1 MELVI
6 ASVDD
11 YEIADGICGSEG
23 AGKIGTYD
31 LKLIFLGHPA
41 VTIPDLDRNRDV
53 VAGFGEKLKGN
64 TVDPDDIW
72 ILIDDYLGEVYGPSF

>member
-1 MELVI
+1 MDLVI

-11 YEIADGICGSEG
+11 YEIEAGLCGSDG
-23 AGKIGTYD
+23 AEEIGTYT
-31 LKLIFLGHPA
+31 LKLIFLGHPI

-64 TVDPDDIW
+64 NVDPDDLL
-72 ILIDDYLGEVYGPSF
+72 ILVDDYLGEVYGLSF

>member
-11 YEIADGICGSEG
+11 YEIEAGICGSEG
-23 AGKIGTYD
+23 AEEIGTYT
-31 LKLIFLGHPA
+31 LKLIFLGHPI
-41 VTIPDLDRNRDV
+41 VTIPDLDSNRDV

-64 TVDPDDIW
+64 SVDPDDLL
-72 ILIDDYLGEVYGPSF
+72 ILVDSYLGEVYGLSF